1 MDRPT
6 GVTIIAVLGFIGAGL
21 SLLAGLGMFLGG
33 AVLSSM
39 AGRPGMGMIA
49 GIGGAFVG
57 IVFLGIAAVY
67 LVTAIGLWKLQD
79 WARILTVV
87 LSIIGAVLN
96 GFGMLRAMLHLHIFG
111 LFIQAIFVAIDV
123 WVAVYLLQSNVKQAF
138 VENRTLAS
146 SAT

>member
-6 GVTIIAVLGFIGAGL
+6 GVTVISVLAFIGAGIL
-21 SLLAGLGMFLGG
+21 VLAGLGMFLGG

-39 AGRPGMGMIA
+39 ASRPGVGMMA

-57 IVFLGIAAVY
+57 IVFLVIAGVD
-67 LVTAIGLWKLQD
+67 LTLGIGLWKLQD

-87 LSIIGAVLN
+87 LVIIGAVLN
-96 GFGMLRAMLHLHIFG
+96 GFGVLRSMLHFHVIR

-123 WVAVYLLQSNVKQAF
+123 WIAVYLSQAKVKQTFAGRPA
-138 VENRTLAS
+138 VAS
-146 SAT
+146 TGT